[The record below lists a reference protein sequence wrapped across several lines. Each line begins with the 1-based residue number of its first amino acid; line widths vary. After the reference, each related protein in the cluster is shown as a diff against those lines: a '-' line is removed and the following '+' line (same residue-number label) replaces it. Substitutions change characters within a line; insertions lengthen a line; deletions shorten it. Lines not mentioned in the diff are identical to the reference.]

1 MQGLVVV
8 GLLQLLCCSA
18 QPQAPTACVAVASR
32 MSQCVRPFT
41 FGSKD
46 METYRTN
53 YPGRGDDLTMS
64 DNLLFYTDQIPS
76 RPDGLNISTMLQSWR
91 GDFNTLEANHGYIQ
105 WLFPLQARSGSNP
118 ASQEMW
124 PHEIAAMNS
133 DPNVKVRLR
142 AAYTM
147 MLEFYGITLLS
158 NTTGA
163 VARAQNWD
171 ERSGALNQNT
181 HNFLRISRILKSLG
195 ELGLERFK
203 LPLLL
208 FLANEI
214 YVNGQLPAAR
224 ASFREFWS
232 ESLRNVT
239 ELLQMRAIVA
249 QNDGNFDASINPQ
262 VCTDLAVCAVG
273 EFCGAQ
279 DARCAGQTTFCC
291 GEGTP
296 QLVSGV
302 CQCITATT
310 MPTQSA
316 GTTSTSAPPTTST
329 LSSTAAAT
337 AMASTTAATVA
348 VAFSTNVVGIATT
361 GTAGQVAD
369 NGGQTALI
377 VFGVLGLAALI
388 GGVAFLVWRR
398 TFGAPRVVETI

>member
-1 MQGLVVV
+1 M
-8 GLLQLLCCSA
+8 
-18 QPQAPTACVAVASR
+18 
-32 MSQCVRPFT
+32 
-41 FGSKD
+41 
-46 METYRTN
+46 N
-53 YPGRGDDLTMS
+53 
-64 DNLLFYTDQIPS
+64 DNLLFYKDQLPS

-91 GDFNTLEANHGYIQ
+91 GDYDTLEANHGYIQ

-124 PHEIAAMNS
+124 PHEIVALNS

-142 AAYTM
+142 AAYSM

-163 VARAQNWD
+163 VARAQNWE
-171 ERSGALNQNT
+171 ERSSALNQNT
-181 HNFLRISRILKSLG
+181 HNFLRISRILKSIG
-195 ELGLERFK
+195 ELGLEGFK

-208 FLANEI
+208 FFANEI

-239 ELLQMRAIVA
+239 ELLQVRAIVA
-249 QNDGNFDASINPQ
+249 QNDPNYDTSVNPQ
-262 VCTDLAVCAVG
+262 VCTDIAVCAVG
-273 EFCGAQ
+273 AFCGAQ
-279 DARCAGQTTFCC
+279 DAQCVGQTTFCC

-302 CQCITATT
+302 CQCIAATT
-310 MPTQSA
+310 TPAQSA
-316 GTTSTSAPPTTST
+316 WTTSTSAAPTSST

-337 AMASTTAATVA
+337 AAATAMASTTTVA
-348 VAFSTNVVGIATT
+348 VAFSTNVVGISATT
-361 GTAGQVAD
+361 GAAGQVAD